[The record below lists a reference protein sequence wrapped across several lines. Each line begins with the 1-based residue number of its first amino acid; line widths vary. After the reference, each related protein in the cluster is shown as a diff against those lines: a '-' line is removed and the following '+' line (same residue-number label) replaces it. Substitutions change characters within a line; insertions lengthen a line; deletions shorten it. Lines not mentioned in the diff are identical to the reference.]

1 MHCVCYSRYVYGR
14 NGRVQKVKREE
25 EKEGIKEERKKAS
38 EVISGKQEQEMR
50 EDGTDLQKET

>member
-1 MHCVCYSRYVYGR
+1 M
-14 NGRVQKVKREE
+14 KREE

-50 EDGTDLQKET
+50 EDGTDL

>member
-14 NGRVQKVKREE
+14 NGRAQILKREE